1 MSDDLVS
8 RFDFGAYEYDLQK
21 EITKASRLSDEAVVL
36 ITALTIT
43 VVLPSASIILYL
55 GYQFYTQSDKPPCQ
69 MCWVDKGLSTYYV
82 ISPTSN
88 PCSHLGLLE
97 KLTLCLYI
105 LYISINNTSKA
116 DHVIHGQPLNEG
128 LVVKYIMFLFIVT
141 YQPFWRSPLS
151 PGLSS
156 QHPPQSPVVLRC
168 PSHSSHV
175 SRVPQFWHR
184 FCDEYMITWIFA
196 TWVASHMECNIPV

>member
-69 MCWVDKGLSTYYV
+69 MC
-82 ISPTSN
+82 
-88 PCSHLGLLE
+88 
-97 KLTLCLYI
+97 
-105 LYISINNTSKA
+105 
-116 DHVIHGQPLNEG
+116 
-128 LVVKYIMFLFIVT
+128 
-141 YQPFWRSPLS
+141 
-151 PGLSS
+151 
-156 QHPPQSPVVLRC
+156 
-168 PSHSSHV
+168 
-175 SRVPQFWHR
+175 
-184 FCDEYMITWIFA
+184 
-196 TWVASHMECNIPV
+196 